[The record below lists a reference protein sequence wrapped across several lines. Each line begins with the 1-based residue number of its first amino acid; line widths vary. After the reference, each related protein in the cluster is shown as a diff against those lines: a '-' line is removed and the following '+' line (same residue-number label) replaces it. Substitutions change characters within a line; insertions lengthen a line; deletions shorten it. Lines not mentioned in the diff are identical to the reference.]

1 MTAPDPSPASD
12 PLRPDRSLET
22 RDSLERSLRW
32 RSQVLFRIIAE
43 RGFGGDCSAVVESL
57 KLGATSSV
65 RQLPAAAQRAL
76 EVSHDP
82 DSTIED
88 LVNLFENDPTL
99 TQALL
104 KRANSA
110 WYRRHGE
117 SIESIFPAVRRIGA
131 KAVETLLLEKVLRG
145 LVGRPGGALG
155 AMAEGVWE
163 DMIRISGVTRSM
175 APAFGVDAE
184 RAYALSLLSD
194 VGKLVVFDHIADLR
208 KIMRRDVAIPDD
220 FLECLLHHVHE
231 PLSGLAALRW
241 GMGEEAAFVV
251 AHHHR
256 HPVPESSEPFTETLY
271 VADAAAAALDGLPD
285 WDAIWSAGGITR
297 EREPVERIYAE
308 IASSEIPD
316 EPGEPEEPYREA
328 A

>member
-1 MTAPDPSPASD
+1 M
-12 PLRPDRSLET
+12 
-22 RDSLERSLRW
+22 
-32 RSQVLFRIIAE
+32 
-43 RGFGGDCSAVVESL
+43 VESL
-57 KLGATSSV
+57 KLGATASV

-76 EVSHDP
+76 EVSHNP
-82 DSTIED
+82 NSTIQD
-88 LVNLFENDPTL
+88 IVDLFENDPTL

-110 WYRRHGE
+110 WYRRQGV
-117 SIESIFPAVRRIGA
+117 SLESIFPAVRRIGA
-131 KAVETLLLEKVLRG
+131 KAVETLLIEKVLRG
-145 LVGRPGGALG
+145 LVGRPGGVLG

-163 DMIRISGVTRSM
+163 DMVRMSRVSRSM

-208 KIMRRDVAIPDD
+208 KIMRRDVVIPEE
-220 FLECLLHHVHE
+220 FLGCLLAHAHE

-256 HPVPESSEPFTETLY
+256 HPLPESSEPFTELLY
-271 VADAAAAALDGLPD
+271 VADAVASVLEGLPD
-285 WDAIWSAGGITR
+285 WEAIWSAGGITR

-316 EPGEPEEPYREA
+316 EPDEPEEPYREA